1 MIDEQFQRKDDSR
14 NKSGRLIK
22 CYYLGGLKE
31 ADDKSID
38 IYISNIS
45 RELNFHRLVCFTIVN
60 RGIGSR
66 KEKFTRK
73 DSFFTWSLFSK

>member
-22 CYYLGGLKE
+22 YYYLGGLKE
-31 ADDKSID
+31 ADDKLID

-45 RELNFHRLVCFTIVN
+45 RELNFHRLVLV
-60 RGIGSR
+60 SQ
-66 KEKFTRK
+66 
-73 DSFFTWSLFSK
+73 S